1 MTVECR
7 RCLKAIRIEEWQD
20 HLDWHLAADREPD
33 PPDPED

>member
-7 RCLKAIRIEEWQD
+7 HCMKAITIQEWQA
-20 HLDWHLAADREPD
+20 HLDWHREPD